1 MILLAVSRALE
12 SDSDLDSKSKWSR
25 SGPHVFAGV
34 GLYPVAGLLKTLGL
48 GLDFYADSLKIPDL
62 DWTLSPDFYN
72 LTGAGLTS

>member
-1 MILLAVSRALE
+1 LE

-25 SGPHVFAGV
+25 SELHVFAGV
-34 GLYPVAGLLKTLGL
+34 GLYPVAGLLKRIGL
-48 GLDFYADSLKIPDL
+48 GLDFYADCLKIPDL